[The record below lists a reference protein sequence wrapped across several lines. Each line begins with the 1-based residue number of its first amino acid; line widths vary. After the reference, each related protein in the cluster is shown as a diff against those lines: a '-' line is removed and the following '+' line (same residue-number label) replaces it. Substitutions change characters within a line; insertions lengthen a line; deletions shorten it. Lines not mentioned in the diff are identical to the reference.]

1 MNNTACVLKLDDGR
15 FNKTENKRM
24 RKNKC
29 VIYNNSAAIT
39 FINIMLN
46 KSRHTYK
53 FISTDIISIHEGKEK
68 WFRIII
74 ENLYT
79 VSNEI
84 YGIKKFW
91 RQKKLI

>member
-1 MNNTACVLKLDDGR
+1 MNNRACVLKLDDGR
-15 FNKTENKRM
+15 FNKTENK
-24 RKNKC
+24 C
-29 VIYNNSAAIT
+29 VTYNSSAAIT
-39 FINIMLN
+39 FISIMLI

>member
-15 FNKTENKRM
+15 FNNTENKRM

-29 VIYNNSAAIT
+29 VINNSSATFI

-53 FISTDIISIHEGKEK
+53 FISTNIISIHEGKEN

-74 ENLYT
+74 ENLYMVT
-79 VSNEI
+79 NEI
-84 YGIKKFW
+84 YRILTSKEEK
-91 RQKKLI
+91 RLI